1 MRCAVC
7 VGVALALCGCLSGC
21 SSTRHSVGER
31 VRYER
36 HDSVRAL
43 FGEELTVR
51 LDDVRIIPPDSGGC
65 RIEARSA
72 RVERRREAKVEAV
85 ATDSAAMERR
95 ELSEP
100 VRAGGGGGAWR
111 PPIWCWLLIAAG
123 CYILGAARR
132 R

>member
-1 MRCAVC
+1 MRCAAC
-7 VGVALALCGCLSGC
+7 VGVALALWSC
-21 SSTRHSVGER
+21 SSPRHSVGER

-65 RIEARSA
+65 CIEARSA
-72 RVERRREAKVEAV
+72 RVERRRQAKVEAV

-100 VRAGGGGGAWR
+100 VRAGGGGAWR

-132 R
+132 C

>member
-1 MRCAVC
+1 MRCAAC
-7 VGVALALCGCLSGC
+7 VGVALALWAC
-21 SSTRHSVGER
+21 SSPSHSVGER

-100 VRAGGGGGAWR
+100 VRAGGGCAWR

-123 CYILGAARR
+123 CYILGAARHR
-132 R
+132 

>member
-1 MRCAVC
+1 MRCAAC
-7 VGVALALCGCLSGC
+7 VVVALALWAC
-21 SSTRHSVGER
+21 SSPRHSVGER

-85 ATDSAAMERR
+85 ATDSAAMEHR

-123 CYILGAARR
+123 CYIVGAARR